1 MGEIFYFFHIKNT
14 PHNSFVITADMLKT
28 PLEVPIF

>member
-1 MGEIFYFFHIKNT
+1 MGEIFYFFRIKNT
-14 PHNSFVITADMLKT
+14 HSSFVITADMLKT